1 MKGKVVLINFP
12 FDDLSSIKVRPAV
25 CLTHPVGVN
34 EHIIFALITSIIPSD
49 LLNTDIVIDVNHP
62 DFTISGLHKAST
74 IRLDHLITLR
84 RSIVMRELGRLSLET
99 QEQIIEKL
107 YNLLRV

>member
-25 CLTHPVGVN
+25 CLTEPVGTN
-34 EHIIFALITSIIPSD
+34 QHIIFALITSRVPTN
-49 LLNTDIVIDVNHP
+49 LLSTDIVIDTSHE
-62 DFTISGLHKAST
+62 DFVISGLHKPST

-84 RSIVMRELGRLSLET
+84 KSIIKRELGMFSL
-99 QEQIIEKL
+99 QIQAQIVEKL
-107 YNLLRV
+107 FNLLNK